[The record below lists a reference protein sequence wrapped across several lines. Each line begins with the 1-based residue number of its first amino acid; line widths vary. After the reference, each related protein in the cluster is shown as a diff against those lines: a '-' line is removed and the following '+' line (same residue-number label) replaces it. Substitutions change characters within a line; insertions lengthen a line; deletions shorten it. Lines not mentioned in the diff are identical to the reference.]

1 MAKKPVKPAM
11 PKLLQPV
18 EPTPERIGG
27 DKSQTVSVGLRQSEA
42 ERLAEIAAEIGV
54 TRNNL
59 LSYVLRQFMRDYEAG
74 KVDVEKNLKTV
85 KGDIVIAELPF
96 SNLSGSKRRPVRP
109 FIVRHISNAT
119 GTTIRHDLKVTFR

>member
-1 MAKKPVKPAM
+1 M
-11 PKLLQPV
+11 PKILQPID
-18 EPTPERIGG
+18 PAPERIGG

-74 KVDVEKNLKTV
+74 KIDLGKNVKTV
-85 KGDIVIAELPF
+85 KVLE
-96 SNLSGSKRRPVRP
+96 
-109 FIVRHISNAT
+109 
-119 GTTIRHDLKVTFR
+119 